1 MARLGELLVREN
13 IISVKQLQAAQDEQK
28 RSGGRL
34 GSSLVKLGLIGEGDL
49 LSFLSKQYHVP
60 SINLDDFQIDAEII
74 KLINEDVAQ
83 KHQVIPV
90 HRSGSSLVIAM
101 ADPSNI
107 YAIDDVKFLTGYN
120 VEVVVASE
128 TQIAKAIE
136 RSYKSGNEGASY
148 DEVMQGFDE
157 GEIDFSGDDEGNVNV
172 ND

>member
-13 IISVKQLQAAQDEQK
+13 IISVKQLQAAQEEQK

-49 LSFLSKQYHVP
+49 LNFLSKQYHVP

-107 YAIDDVKFLTGYN
+107 YA
-120 VEVVVASE
+120 
-128 TQIAKAIE
+128 
-136 RSYKSGNEGASY
+136 
-148 DEVMQGFDE
+148 
-157 GEIDFSGDDEGNVNV
+157 
-172 ND
+172 